1 MKKTILLV
9 LFSFLCMTTYSQ
21 KKKKSSKSK
30 PVSTS
35 SALATADNVTVEI
48 IKDKFFLFK
57 NVSKTQKDTI
67 SKKIVESKS
76 IPTDCKLESFVTKT
90 KKLYYLSWIEKTTN
104 LSTNKTEEITQT
116 TSQVFDMESK
126 QKLFENIQKST
137 KISEK
142 VFLDRLKNASETQE
156 KMRNEG
162 YIFTKT
168 KDGDILLNSKTK
180 EIKMTFD
187 LAKNQYIAKK

>member
-21 KKKKSSKSK
+21 KKKKSLKSK
-30 PVSTS
+30 TVSSS
-35 SALATADNVTVEI
+35 SALAKADNVTAEL
-48 IKDKFFLFK
+48 IKDKFYLFK

-67 SKKIVESKS
+67 STKIVDPKS

-90 KKLYYLSWIEKTTN
+90 KKLYYLSWIEKTSNT
-104 LSTNKTEEITQT
+104 STNKTEEIIQT
-116 TSQVFDMESK
+116 NSQIFDVDSK
-126 QKLFENIQKST
+126 VKLYDNIQKST

-187 LAKNQYIAKK
+187 LAKNQYIPKK